1 MPDNKKA
8 KPGEDI
14 RQLVRKEVEAAL
26 LPLGKIIAGLV
37 EKELVVLKKT
47 AGKAKKA
54 ETPAPKPE
62 KVKTPRIKPAEIAK
76 LRKKWKLNRTMFG
89 DLFGVSCEEVKSWER
104 GEHAPAQKT
113 ADLILHVRDMSKKE
127 RRALVESVT
136 AETQAAVSDTA
147 QDDLK

>member
-1 MPDNKKA
+1 MPDKKKA

-14 RQLVRKEVEAAL
+14 RQLVQKEVEAAL

-47 AGKAKKA
+47 VGKAK
-54 ETPAPKPE
+54 TPAPKPE
-62 KVKTPRIKPAEIAK
+62 KEKAPRIKPADIAK

-113 ADLILHVRDMSKKE
+113 AALILHVGGMSKKE
-127 RRALVESVT
+127 RNALVESVA
-136 AETQAAVSDTA
+136 AEVEAAVSDTA
-147 QDDLK
+147 LDDLK